1 MNYQVDFPNSD
12 QLKDAPIMISIS
24 FLAFIFC
31 RSTVSKP
38 NLARSDLLLEGK
50 LNSRTKFR
58 GAPFLIEA
66 EAVKTQHDKVFTIRT
81 FVTNNSFFLR
91 KQSWDRRP

>member
-1 MNYQVDFPNSD
+1 MNSY

-24 FLAFIFC
+24 FLAFILC

-50 LNSRTKFR
+50 LKSRLRFR
-58 GAPFLIEA
+58 GGKLFKFFCKGLSQLEKLAA
-66 EAVKTQHDKVFTIRT
+66 QKY
-81 FVTNNSFFLR
+81 SF
-91 KQSWDRRP
+91 

>member
-1 MNYQVDFPNSD
+1 MNYPVDFPNSD

-24 FLAFIFC
+24 FLAFILC

-50 LNSRTKFR
+50 LNSRTKFQ
-58 GAPFLIEA
+58 GVLLVIDNPF
-66 EAVKTQHDKVFTIRT
+66 FR
-81 FVTNNSFFLR
+81 SG
-91 KQSWDRRP
+91 

>member
-1 MNYQVDFPNSD
+1 MQRLLIIHLIFLMNSD

-24 FLAFIFC
+24 FLAFILC

-58 GAPFLIEA
+58 GALQDIDYFSQAYL
-66 EAVKTQHDKVFTIRT
+66 
-81 FVTNNSFFLR
+81 
-91 KQSWDRRP
+91 